1 MPFPVMTNVAPTS
14 FSERML
20 ANSVV
25 FPSPLAAVQN
35 TIARPGTR
43 WQFDVQWNNRQGLEF
58 DRAGQLDR
66 LSSFLQG
73 QADLPSPF
81 WFWPR
86 GIGAQTGAL
95 DTDSL
100 LAPGSGYLQDNE
112 TSPEDLGWTRLNG
125 IVSVNA
131 FRIALGTTAIC
142 VIEQEI
148 TVDPGFTHA
157 VSFDFRPATGDTLNV
172 RIGTTSGGT
181 DIANATYVGDAQAGR
196 SVLTFVP
203 TTSSVFLQIRNPN
216 ANSRVYVSSIS
227 LAKAGTIAAAAT
239 EGARQIS
246 VETLPDLTNREL
258 LLGSWLEVNG
268 QLCRLRDDLDVF
280 ADNTGSLQITPGLH
294 RAAEVGDPVTFHRP
308 ACLVQLGSLQ
318 ISRRRGGVADISAQL
333 NEYIPPSSVSIYG
346 AAS

>member
-86 GIGAQTGAL
+86 GIGAQTGSL

-112 TSPEDLGWTRLNG
+112 TNPEDLGWARLNG
-125 IVSVNA
+125 SPAVNA
-131 FRIALGTTAIC
+131 FRIALAGAAIC
-142 VIEQEI
+142 VIEQQI
-148 TVDPGFTHA
+148 TVTPGFTHA
-157 VSFDFRPATGDTLNV
+157 ISFDFRPNTGNTLNV
-172 RIGTTSGGT
+172 RVGTTSGGT
-181 DIANATYVGDAQAGR
+181 DIANATYVGEAQAGR

-203 TTSSVFLQIRNPN
+203 TASSVFLQLRNPN
-216 ANSRVYVSSIS
+216 AGTGVYVSSIS
-227 LAKAGTIAAAAT
+227 LAPAATLELAAT
-239 EGARQIS
+239 EGSRTLS
-246 VETLPDLTNREL
+246 LETLPSLVGREL

-268 QLCRLRDDLDVF
+268 QLCRLRDDLEVF
-280 ADNTGSLQITPGLH
+280 NDNTGTVQITPGLH
-294 RAAEVGDPVTFHRP
+294 RAAEVGDPVIFHRP

-346 AAS
+346 ATP

>member
-73 QADLPSPF
+73 QADRPSPF

-100 LAPGSGYLQDNE
+100 LAPGSGYLQDNQ
-112 TSPEDLGWTRLNG
+112 TNPASLGWTLLNG
-125 IVSVNA
+125 VVAVNA
-131 FRIALGTTAIC
+131 FRIVLGSSCA
-142 VIEQEI
+142 IEQQI
-148 TVDPGFTHA
+148 TVAPGFTYA
-157 VSFDFRPATGDTLNV
+157 LTFDFRPNTSDDLNV

-181 DIANATYVGDAQAGR
+181 DVANVTVTGEAQTGR
-196 SVLTFVP
+196 SVVTFVP
-203 TTSSVFLQIRNPN
+203 AAGSIFLQLRNPN
-216 ANSRVYVSSIS
+216 ADSRVYVSSIS
-227 LAKAGTIAAAAT
+227 LAPAATVEESAT
-239 EGARQIS
+239 EGARS
-246 VETLPDLTNREL
+246 LVLETLPNVSDREL
-258 LLGSWLEVNG
+258 FLGSWLEVNG
-268 QLCRLRDDLDVF
+268 QLCRLRDDLTVF
-280 ADNTGSLQITPGLH
+280 SNNKATAQITPGLH
-294 RAAEVGDPVTFHRP
+294 RAAEVGDPVIFHRP

-346 AAS
+346 VAS

>member
-20 ANSVV
+20 SNSVV

-58 DRAGQLDR
+58 DRSGQLDR

-86 GIGAQTGAL
+86 GIGAQTGSL

-112 TSPEDLGWTRLNG
+112 TSPASLGWTVLNG
-125 IVSVNA
+125 LVAVNA
-131 FRIALGTTAIC
+131 FRIVLGSVCT
-142 VIEQEI
+142 IEQQI
-148 TVDPGFTHA
+148 AVSPGFTYA
-157 VSFDFRPATGDTLNV
+157 LSFDFRPNTSDDLNV

-181 DIANATYVGDAQAGR
+181 DVANATLVGEAQAGR

-203 TTSSVFLQIRNPN
+203 TTSAIFLQFRNPN

-227 LAKAGTIAAAAT
+227 LAPAATVEVAAT
-239 EGARQIS
+239 EGARDLFL
-246 VETLPDLTNREL
+246 ETLPNLGDREL

-268 QLCRLRDDLDVF
+268 QLCRLRDDLEVF
-280 ADNTGSLQITPGLH
+280 NDNTGTVQITPGLH
-294 RAAEVGDPVTFHRP
+294 RAAEVGDPVIFHRP

-333 NEYIPPSSVSIYG
+333 NEYIPPSSISIYG
-346 AAS
+346 AAP